1 VVKIV
6 VLRAYGKKI
15 VAADFG
21 VVAVAVDE
29 QGNAARVKDGAAET
43 AARWEKGDSQIRLF
57 LPREEEVGGVK
68 KTVKNGRLYLGD
80 VEVGQVLEVAL

>member
-1 VVKIV
+1 VVKIA
-6 VLRAYGKKI
+6 VLRVYGKKR
-15 VAADFG
+15 VVADFG
-21 VVAVAVDE
+21 GVAVAVDE
-29 QGNAARVKDGAAET
+29 HGNAARVKDGAAET
-43 AARWEKGDSQIRLF
+43 VAKWEKGDSQIRLF